1 RLRPAPF
8 PKVPPPPMDV
18 LPADALQADDPPA
31 ASTAADALRA
41 AVPTASTARLAAV
54 VTSVAEKIEVA
65 SVVAPFRAAD
75 AVAWTAARVPPVVPA
90 PAVAALASPVPAVAA
105 LASPVPAVASVVP
118 APAET
123 LHLLM
128 AVQRALSDPPAAD
141 RHAPRAP
148 GRGRPRR
155 RAHGTKG
162 DCDSERPSRRAMK
175 MRLPE
180 KR

>member
-1 RLRPAPF
+1 
-8 PKVPPPPMDV
+8 V
-18 LPADALQADDPPA
+18 LPADALQADDSPAAFPPA
-31 ASTAADALRA
+31 GALRA
-41 AVPTASTARLAAV
+41 AVPTASTARLDAV
-54 VTSVAEKIEVA
+54 VTSVAERIEVA

-90 PAVAALASPVPAVAA
+90 PAVAALASPAPAVA
-105 LASPVPAVASVVP
+105 PVVP
-118 APAET
+118 APAEA
-123 LHLLM
+123 LHLPM
-128 AVQRALSDPPAAD
+128 AVPRALPDPPAAD
-141 RHAPRAP
+141 RPAPRAP

-175 MRLPE
+175 MQLQG